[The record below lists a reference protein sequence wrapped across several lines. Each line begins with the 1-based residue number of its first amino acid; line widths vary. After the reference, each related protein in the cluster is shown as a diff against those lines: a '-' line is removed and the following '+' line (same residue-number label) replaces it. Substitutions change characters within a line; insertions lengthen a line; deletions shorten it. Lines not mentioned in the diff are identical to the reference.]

1 MFSVSLAGVA
11 KQLDVALNKD
21 RTGIKNTINSL
32 FVIISVNQYVKCLSL
47 NLLICW
53 FSKVNFQKGKN
64 TNLRKVFK
72 TQFNPQL
79 NLQ

>member
-47 NLLICW
+47 NLLIC
-53 FSKVNFQKGKN
+53 
-64 TNLRKVFK
+64 
-72 TQFNPQL
+72 
-79 NLQ
+79 